1 MPMLFT
7 CAVWLVLAVGGALA
21 LRYACVSAARLGRLR
36 FACFWGTVYFIV
48 ELAVIGLLKL
58 VWARTRFDDM
68 LAAGDFSRFTSWL
81 RPFGQGG
88 TSFPSGHT
96 ASACGIFALLIVC
109 DVSVRF
115 ARRRGLIWAV
125 CWAYVA
131 GMALSRMVMGRHFL
145 SDTVM
150 AAGVMALLFVALT
163 HMGAY
168 RRSLAATLAL
178 TDAPPGGA
186 A

>member
-1 MPMLFT
+1 
-7 CAVWLVLAVGGALA
+7 
-21 LRYACVSAARLGRLR
+21 
-36 FACFWGTVYFIV
+36 
-48 ELAVIGLLKL
+48 
-58 VWARTRFDDM
+58 
-68 LAAGDFSRFTSWL
+68 
-81 RPFGQGG
+81 
-88 TSFPSGHT
+88 
-96 ASACGIFALLIVC
+96 
-109 DVSVRF
+109 
-115 ARRRGLIWAV
+115 
-125 CWAYVA
+125 
-131 GMALSRMVMGRHFL
+131 MALSRMVMGRHFL